1 MFRRSLLTAFLA
13 INIINLLPFR
23 AKLLKYKTKQNYFN
37 CLHLSTENTVT
48 YMSLC
53 SILANNA
60 TLREKLTQKNWT
72 YLEHKTIILS
82 QENLGL
88 AWSIGIKFMWHFL
101 ILLH

>member
-1 MFRRSLLTAFLA
+1 
-13 INIINLLPFR
+13 
-23 AKLLKYKTKQNYFN
+23 
-37 CLHLSTENTVT
+37 
-48 YMSLC
+48 MSLC

-72 YLEHKTIILS
+72 YLEHKTTILS

-88 AWSIGIKFMWHFL
+88 VWNICIKFMWHFL